1 MKVTEN
7 RSSPSQIFRAS
18 MQVAAEEKRQRTKT
32 RIMTAMIQ
40 TGMPES
46 DRLAV
51 LELFEEKSQIIQEMK
66 NWSIGKILQKV
77 IQLVLSI
84 ILVQAIFTLKIRE
97 EDFINKNLLSV
108 LPEEWQAEFYV
119 LQERLIK
126 KKYSSFKIRRLTIKY
141 LCDMYFAVVRIKI
154 ENFYFFNRSS
164 KKETE

>member
-1 MKVTEN
+1 
-7 RSSPSQIFRAS
+7 
-18 MQVAAEEKRQRTKT
+18 
-32 RIMTAMIQ
+32 MTAMIQ

-108 LPEEWQAEFYV
+108 LPEEWQAD
-119 LQERLIK
+119 LQALK
-126 KKYSSFKIRRLTIKY
+126 KRWLKNKFSSFKIRRLTIKY

-154 ENFYFFNRSS
+154 
-164 KKETE
+164 